1 VPVSSLVT
9 RRRVRVSPVATAGR
23 RCPPDRPP
31 AERFQL
37 YDFETPPDYDRPE
50 RGGQA
55 VDVTVTDG
63 EGATVLDST
72 YRTSLPLTVQPRV
85 TATPGA
91 NTLSASLADGASARH
106 DWSLST
112 PVAPS
117 WWALSPLVTNGGE
130 PVGRTL
136 SPNEAV
142 GLPSGTVCR
151 SFDEG

>member
-1 VPVSSLVT
+1 
-9 RRRVRVSPVATAGR
+9 
-23 RCPPDRPP
+23 
-31 AERFQL
+31 
-37 YDFETPPDYDRPE
+37 
-50 RGGQA
+50 
-55 VDVTVTDG
+55 VTVTDC

-91 NTLSASLADGASARH
+91 YTLSASLADGASARH

-112 PVAPS
+112 PVGFS
-117 WWALSPLVTNGGE
+117 WWALSLLVTNGGE
-130 PVGRTL
+130 PVVRTL

-151 SFDEG
+151 SLDEG